1 MSAQKMVSRWC
12 VGVAACGLA
21 LAALPYA
28 PDAEARGRRAGFFV
42 GGVVVGAMLAPRY
55 VYPAPYYYYPAPAVI
70 YPAYPPAVTYV
81 SPPVVVP
88 PVVVQQQAA
97 PVVPQAAARA
107 QPLSIEDRLH
117 RLRSVCDQGLFT
129 ESECQ
134 SRREQILQEM

>member
-1 MSAQKMVSRWC
+1 MPVKKMISRWYA
-12 VGVAACGLA
+12 GAAACGLV

-42 GGVVVGAMLAPRY
+42 GGVVVGAVFAPRY
-55 VYPAPYYYYPAPAVI
+55 VYPVPYYYYPAPAVI

-81 SPPVVVP
+81 SPPVVV
-88 PVVVQQQAA
+88 QQQAS
-97 PVVPQAAARA
+97 PVVPQAIQRA
-107 QPLSIEDRLH
+107 QPLSIEDRLR
-117 RLRSVCDQGLFT
+117 RLHSVCDQGLFT